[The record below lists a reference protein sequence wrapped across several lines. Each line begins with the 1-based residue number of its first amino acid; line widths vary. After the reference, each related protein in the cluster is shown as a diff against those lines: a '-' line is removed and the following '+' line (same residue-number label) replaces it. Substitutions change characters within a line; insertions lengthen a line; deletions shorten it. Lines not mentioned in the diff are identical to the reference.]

1 MSKYIYNT
9 TTCLHFILLTNI
21 QLPITV
27 AIKLKKQ
34 DDRTTKIEQKDI
46 ENFSFKWTN
55 IILLL
60 PKEKT

>member
-9 TTCLHFILLTNI
+9 TTCLHFILLNNI

-27 AIKLKKQ
+27 AIKSKKQ
-34 DDRTTKIEQKDI
+34 DDRTTKIKQKDI
-46 ENFSFKWTN
+46 ENFAFKWTN